1 MVGNIDFGRKRSAMR
16 AEDLKLSHSDSE
28 STAEAFGLPP
38 GFPKSHFKLIFR
50 NFIEFP
56 TLLLVNLGFLG
67 LGTILTTF
75 WSEME
80 DFGTMGPDSETSGRD
95 LACGKGLGGRW
106 AYI

>member
-1 MVGNIDFGRKRSAMR
+1 MSLGTHVHLATF
-16 AEDLKLSHSDSE
+16 
-28 STAEAFGLPP
+28 
-38 GFPKSHFKLIFR
+38 
-50 NFIEFP
+50 
-56 TLLLVNLGFLG
+56 LLVNLGFLG

-95 LACGKGLGGRW
+95 LAYGKGLGGGW